1 MENNLMEFKV
11 SLIAF
16 AGILTGF
23 WGWMG
28 WLVVGWMLCM
38 VLDYITGYMAAMANG
53 EWESQKAREGIYHKF
68 GTAIVVVAA
77 AAMDFLMSTA
87 LSQLPILDLPIEYK
101 GLICPVVLVWYIV
114 MELGSICENA
124 VAMGAPVPHF
134 LTKLL
139 AVSKDAVEKVGG
151 EDEHESETAVS
162 DEE

>member
-28 WLVVGWMLCM
+28 WLVIGWMLCM
-38 VLDYITGYMAAMANG
+38 VLDYITGIVSACVAG
-53 EWESQKAREGIYHKF
+53 EWSSKKAFTGIFHKF
-68 GTAIVVVAA
+68 GSAVVVVAA
-77 AAMDFLMSTA
+77 AGLDFLMSTA
-87 LSQLPILDLPIEYK
+87 LEQLPLLELPVEYK
-101 GLICPVVLVWYIV
+101 GLICPIVLVWYIV

-124 VAMGAPVPHF
+124 VAMGAPVPPL

-139 AVSKDAVEKVGG
+139 AVSKETVEKIG
-151 EDEHESETAVS
+151 EDTDHEQQ
-162 DEE
+162 